1 MDFYDKLLKYED
13 LFGVSILYNLEVF
26 EKEIKN
32 IIVKDNKLKDN
43 EKSEH
48 KENIN
53 IKEIIKEIQTS
64 NKLKELIQTKY
75 NLIQKKNIIYLLK
88 ILRKRLTGILI
99 IKKEY

>member
-1 MDFYDKLLKYED
+1 MDFYDELLKYED

-32 IIVKDNKLKDN
+32 LIVKDNKLKDN
-43 EKSEH
+43 EKSDG

-64 NKLKELIQTKY
+64 NKLKELLQTKY

-88 ILRKRLTGILI
+88 TLRKRLIGILI
-99 IKKEY
+99 IKKEF